1 MGFIIILIIVGIL
14 LLLAEILIVPGVGVA
29 GILGLLSLI
38 GSCVFAFNVFGVT
51 GGTVVV
57 AVNVILVVG
66 LTVYVL
72 RAKTWKKLT
81 LNTYIGSKA
90 ISDDCLK
97 LAVGDVG
104 KTTTRLAPVGTAR
117 FQSGAYEV
125 KALEGMID
133 AGVEVE
139 VALIENRKIIVKPV
153 EKDF

>member
-1 MGFIIILIIVGIL
+1 MGFIIILIIVGVL

-38 GSCVFAFNVFGVT
+38 GSCVYAFNVFGMT
-51 GGTVVV
+51 GGTAVV
-57 AVNVILVVG
+57 AVNVLLVVG
-66 LTVYVL
+66 LTAYVL

-90 ISDDCLK
+90 ISDDGLR